1 MRILIFFVY
10 YRKTMRSN
18 VIIIGAGA
26 AGMMCAIEAGKRG
39 RTVIVLDHA
48 SKPGRKILVSGGG
61 RCNFTNLNMRSDNY
75 FSANPHF
82 CKSALARFT
91 PQDFIAL
98 IEKHRISWRE
108 KEDGQIFCTGSSRQ
122 IADMLGKEC
131 DSARVQFRLN
141 CRLEKITKKSRF
153 SVKTNS
159 GVIESES
166 LVIATG
172 GLSYPSLKATGLG
185 HRLAA
190 QFGLRII
197 RLKPALVPLT
207 FSRSD
212 LQKFGDLSGVSVR
225 SNVSCNNKEF
235 SGDILFTHRGPSG
248 PAILQISSYWK
259 KGDVIHIDLLPDI
272 DIYGKLIEKRQ
283 SRIQIKNLLAQYLPK
298 RFIHKWCELY
308 IKSKPLCRYADKE
321 LEGISGRLQNWE
333 IKPEGTEGY
342 NRAEV
347 TLGGVDTDELSSK
360 TMEAKKVPGLYF
372 IGEVIDVTGQ
382 IGGYNLHWAWASG
395 YAAGQYV

>member
-1 MRILIFFVY
+1 MY
-10 YRKTMRSN
+10 YRKTMHSN

-26 AGMMCAIEAGKRG
+26 AGLMCAIEAGKRG
-39 RTVIVLDHA
+39 RTVIILDHA
-48 SKPGRKILVSGGG
+48 SKAGRKILISGGG
-61 RCNFTNLNMRSDNY
+61 RCNFTNLNMRPDNY
-75 FSANPHF
+75 LSANPHF

-91 PQDFIAL
+91 PRDFISL

-108 KEDGQIFCTGSSRQ
+108 KEDGQIFCAGSSRQ

-131 DSARVQFRLN
+131 DSAEVQFRLN
-141 CRLEKITKKSRF
+141 CRIEKITKNSRF
-153 SVKTNS
+153 SVKTNT
-159 GVIESES
+159 GVIETES

-212 LQKFGDLSGVSVR
+212 LQKFADLSGVSVK
-225 SNVSCNNKEF
+225 SNVRCNNKEF
-235 SGDILFTHRGPSG
+235 SGNILFTHMGLSG

-259 KGDVIHIDLLPDI
+259 KGSVIHIDLLPDI
-272 DIYGKLIEKRQ
+272 DIHEKLIEKRQ
-283 SRIQIKNLLAQYLPK
+283 SRMQIKNLLAQYFPK
-298 RFIHKWCELY
+298 RFIHKWCELH

-321 LEGISGRLQNWE
+321 LEGISERLRNWE

-382 IGGYNLHWAWASG
+382 LGGYNLHWAWASG